1 MLWFDILLGF
11 IIFPGLAFSAMIGFL
26 YVWIERKLR
35 AKMQG
40 RIGPPFY
47 QPFFDFLK
55 LIGKNDI
62 IPQGVNSITFT
73 LAPILA
79 LSSLLLASLL
89 IPFGPRSI
97 INFSGDILMVIY
109 LFSLLSISYMV
120 AGSSSPSP
128 YSMVGT
134 KRMVIQFI
142 SYEFPF
148 ILSIISIL
156 LLSGSISLSGIFF
169 SIKKP
174 SDFIFYLFP
183 FITILLI
190 IPAKLMINPF
200 SIPNADTEIVDGPF
214 TEYSGKR
221 LAIFYLT
228 HCMERPIL
236 YTLLYDL
243 FFPPFEYLT
252 LIFQIIFSIIITFIV
267 TVLATVTARLKIDQ
281 LTKFYIIYV
290 NILAI
295 ISLIFS
301 IIKIMKW
308 FV

>member
-1 MLWFDILLGF
+1 MLWLDLLIGF
-11 IIFPGLAFSAMIGFL
+11 IIFPGLAFSTMIGFL

-55 LIGKNDI
+55 LISKKDI
-62 IPQGVNSITFT
+62 IPQGANSITFNLT
-73 LAPILA
+73 PILA
-79 LSSLLLASLL
+79 LSSLIVVSLL
-89 IPFGPRSI
+89 VPFGLRPVLSF
-97 INFSGDILMVIY
+97 NGDILIVIY
-109 LFSLLSISYMV
+109 LFSLLSISYMI

-134 KRMVIQFI
+134 KRMAIQFI

-148 ILSIISIL
+148 ILSIINIL
-156 LLSGSISLSGIFF
+156 LLSGSISLSEIFF
-169 SIKKP
+169 SSKKL
-174 SDFIFYLFP
+174 SEFIFYLLP
-183 FITILLI
+183 FITIVLT

-200 SIPNADTEIVDGPF
+200 SIPNADTEIIDGPF

-221 LAIFYLT
+221 LALFYLT

-243 FFPPFEYLT
+243 FFPPMESIT
-252 LIFQIIFSIIITFIV
+252 LIFQIIFSIIITFLV

-281 LTKFYIIYV
+281 LTKFYMLYV
-290 NILAI
+290 NTLAI
-295 ISLIFS
+295 IGLIFS
-301 IIKIMKW
+301 IIKTMR
-308 FV
+308 